1 MTAQARRSD
10 EMLEHARALVQ
21 ALEAGDERA
30 QAQAIQWIAG
40 GELMLWQRELK
51 QIAESLRDTLC
62 GSQVTRELS
71 RLAHR
76 ELPDAKQSL
85 GYVLE
90 LTEDA
95 AHRTLEAVETALP
108 LASNLAR
115 SVAECKLRWQVSS
128 TSVSAEG
135 DEAFRAL
142 LDCAETECTE
152 LKASLSDVL
161 MAQGFQDLTGQII
174 RRVGDLVSELEQHL
188 ATLGP
193 VPEDA
198 ASLRVDTLHQGMGTQ
213 VPGSDASDS
222 VSGQD
227 DVDDLLAQLGV

>member
-10 EMLEHARALVQ
+10 ELLEHARALVQ
-21 ALEAGDERA
+21 ALETGDERA
-30 QAQAIQWIAG
+30 QALAIQWIAG
-40 GELMLWQRELK
+40 GELMVWQRELK

-95 AHRTLEAVETALP
+95 AHRTLEAVENALP
-108 LASNLAR
+108 LAANLAR
-115 SVAECKLRWQVSS
+115 SVGECKLRWQASS
-128 TSVSAEG
+128 TPVPAEG
-135 DEAFRAL
+135 DEAFLAL
-142 LDCAETECTE
+142 LDRAETECTE

-188 ATLGP
+188 AALGP
-193 VPEDA
+193 VPEDGEA
-198 ASLRVDTLHQGMGTQ
+198 PRAEALHRGIGTQ
-213 VPGSDASDS
+213 VPGSDASGS